1 MQRRLVP
8 RRRDPLATALTP
20 PAALP
25 SLPRMFV
32 LRRVAL
38 LFLALAAVQAQFD
51 APFKV
56 RPQGHEENRAR
67 VARIHQDELRRF
79 AGDTNLLILPGI
91 VADRR
96 TRRVEVRVER
106 SAVGPGAPCEFLVVG
121 ESSDH
126 GYEALLIAFARP
138 SDLHQAVRFIGTEP
152 GQSYHPPSH
161 RFWAKGERFLFSL
174 LATNRPPVRVE
185 NLLIDRRTGSTLP
198 PDGYLFTGSRRIP
211 APDDP
216 RRSDYAADTYPPRAI
231 ASLFSAPDAVFEV
244 PRTVSKESIYR
255 HTTVNPEFPLSEGEL
270 LTLAIEPAL
279 PAGFTGVKE
288 LVLQVDAAPHAE
300 PRPGS
305 KVEALARLRVQLLDG
320 SNVLNPDGSLVSMVG
335 AIAALD
341 RQKQTPHLTLRWA
354 PEVRLASAQALA
366 EILASLD
373 REQGIRIEP
382 PLPGDPYYRAFT
394 PDRQLLDRTHRLFH
408 PLELAMSRQDG
419 RISGRLLRVDS
430 IWKEGASRAELQ
442 FLERPIRDPADLRR
456 ELDADREGN
465 RSAGRPPRPNAMV
478 ASAPSDLALRELVAF
493 LEPVLTHQTALHLL
507 VGEPLPPAPS
517 QDAAP

>member
-1 MQRRLVP
+1 M
-8 RRRDPLATALTP
+8 
-20 PAALP
+20 AA
-25 SLPRMFV
+25 
-32 LRRVAL
+32 A
-38 LFLALAAVQAQFD
+38 QAQFD

-67 VARIHQDELRRF
+67 VARIHQDERRRF
-79 AGDTNLLILPGI
+79 AGDTNRLVLPGL

-106 SAVGPGAPCEFLVVG
+106 SAVGPNAPCEFLVVS

-138 SDLHQAVRFIGTEP
+138 SDLHKALRFIGTEP

-174 LATNRPPVRVE
+174 LSTNRPPVRVE
-185 NLLIDRRTGSTLP
+185 NLLLDRRTGAALP
-198 PDGYLFTGSRRIP
+198 PDGFLFTGSRRVP

-216 RRSDYAADTYPPRAI
+216 RRSDYAADTFQPRAI
-231 ASLFSAPDAVFEV
+231 ASLFSTPYAVFEV
-244 PRTVSKESIYR
+244 PSTVSKESAYR

-279 PAGFTGVKE
+279 PPGSTGLKD
-288 LVLQVDAAPHAE
+288 LVLQVDTAPHADPH
-300 PRPGS
+300 PRS
-305 KVEALARLRVQLLDG
+305 KVEALAHLRVQLLDG
-320 SNVLNPDGSLVSMVG
+320 STVLNPDGSLVSVVG

-341 RQKQTPHLTLRWA
+341 RQKLTPYLTLRWA

-394 PDRQLLDRTHRLFH
+394 PDRQLLDRKERLFH
-408 PLELAMSRQDG
+408 PSELALSRQDG
-419 RISGRLLRVDS
+419 RISGRLLLVDTV
-430 IWKEGASRAELQ
+430 WQEGASRSDLQ

-456 ELDADREGN
+456 ELEADRERT
-465 RSAGRPPRPNAMV
+465 RSPGRRPRPNVMV
-478 ASAPSDLALRELVAF
+478 AFAPSDLTLREFGAF
-493 LEPVLTHQTALHLL
+493 LEPVLTNHTALHLL
-507 VGEPLPPAPS
+507 LDEPLPPTPPKDSAP
-517 QDAAP
+517 